1 MNSIYLISN
10 SNITTW
16 KISNIC
22 IKLCIPFFFLLSTV
36 LVLQQSGLSHYGTQ
50 QVCVLSAE
58 AVTLLTFLLPPSCWA
73 LRVGRCQLLFSVTKE
88 RRQWKKKKASSIIY
102 LITVSIRQSSRAQSP
117 RGFCE
122 ALWNR
127 LACKHAFKTSAD
139 KEGFMSLACLLLNHT
154 PAGICTFK
162 VLQSAFTRE
171 PRSSCISLN
180 EIGEKVNEISEPG
193 SKKTYLPFRDSC
205 LDCAQP

>member
-1 MNSIYLISN
+1 MKNKQYLYKTVCS
-10 SNITTW
+10 
-16 KISNIC
+16 
-22 IKLCIPFFFLLSTV
+22 FFFFAFHSSCLAAVWVESLWHTTGMCSVSRSRHPFDISTASQLLGAESRQMSASLLSHK
-36 LVLQQSGLSHYGTQ
+36 GK
-50 QVCVLSAE
+50 E
-58 AVTLLTFLLPPSCWA
+58 AV
-73 LRVGRCQLLFSVTKE
+73 
-88 RRQWKKKKASSIIY
+88 KKKNASSIIY

-193 SKKTYLPFRDSC
+193 SKKTYVPFRDSY
-205 LDCAQP
+205 LDCARP